1 MSPSLMARIH
11 GLDEAA
17 QAAARGQPPPTMFER
32 VGGEPA
38 IRSVV
43 TSFYSKVLAD
53 REHNEFRDPFKRVSL
68 EHHVEKQ
75 VDFLVSAMGGDAER
89 YPGGAKKIM
98 LMHKMF
104 AQKAMNTAGANL
116 WLKHMV
122 AALSEADEV
131 PASLKEPVLEFMNAE
146 MAKYGE
152 QFDFD
157 FTRAR
162 L

>member
-1 MSPSLMARIH
+1 MSASLMARIH
-11 GLDEAA
+11 GLDEAITKG
-17 QAAARGQPPPTMFER
+17 QAPPTMFER
-32 VGGEPA
+32 LGGEAP
-38 IRSVV
+38 IRAVV
-43 TSFYSKVLAD
+43 TAFYSKVLAD

-75 VDFLVSAMGGDAER
+75 VDFLVSATGGDAER

-122 AALSEADEV
+122 AALSETDEV
-131 PASLKEPVLEFMNAE
+131 PAGVKEPLLEFMNAE

-152 QFDFD
+152 QFDFA
-157 FTRAR
+157 FPRAR